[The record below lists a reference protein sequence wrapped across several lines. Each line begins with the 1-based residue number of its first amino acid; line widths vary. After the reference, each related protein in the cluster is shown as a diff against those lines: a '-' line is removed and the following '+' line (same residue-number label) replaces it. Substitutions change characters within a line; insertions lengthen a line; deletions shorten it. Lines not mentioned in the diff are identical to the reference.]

1 MGESVE
7 SMVDTPMDGESNPN
21 LMKQDLST
29 LNIEELTALTPC
41 VISRQATI
49 NIGTI
54 GHVAHGKS
62 TVVKALSGV
71 HTVKFREEL
80 QKNITIRLGYANA
93 KIYKCSNPNC
103 QRPACYTSHGSSYDD
118 NPICPNKECGAKME
132 LVRHV
137 SFVDCPGH
145 DSLMMTMLTGTAVM
159 DGALL
164 LVAGN
169 EPCPQPQTSEHLA
182 AVEFMKLK
190 HLIILQNKIDLVK
203 TKEDAKTNYQQIK
216 EFVKGSIAENAPIV
230 PVCAQL
236 NFNMDVVCEYICHS
250 IPVPQRDFK
259 ANPRMTIIRS
269 FDINK
274 AGTFPQDLHG
284 GVIGGTLSQGI
295 LKVNDDIEIR
305 PGYNVR
311 DAKNHQTCKPLFAKI
326 LSLHAEKNE
335 LQFAVPGGLI
345 GVGTTLDPSLC
356 RADKLTGQVAGTVG
370 SLPPVFVELQ
380 IRFYLLTRLL
390 GVKTSEGEATVKPL
404 VVGDV
409 LMINI
414 GSTHTGCKVIALKDD
429 FALIT
434 LMKPVCTTVG
444 GKVALSRKIERRW
457 RLIGWGEVVKGTKKV
472 SE

>member
-1 MGESVE
+1 MEEIVIEAPTNGDANS
-7 SMVDTPMDGESNPN
+7 N
-21 LMKQDLST
+21 LMKQDLSS
-29 LNIEELTALTPC
+29 LNIDEITALTPC

-80 QKNITIRLGYANA
+80 KKNMTIRLGYANA
-93 KIYKCSNPNC
+93 KIYKCTNPNC
-103 QRPACYTSHGSSYDD
+103 PKPGCYRSYGSAKED
-118 NPICPNKECGAKME
+118 NPICEVPGCGHKMQ
-132 LVRHV
+132 LLRHV

-169 EPCPQPQTSEHLA
+169 KPCPQPQTSEHLA

-190 HLIILQNKIDLVK
+190 HMIILQNKIDLVK
-203 TKEDAKTNYQQIK
+203 TKEDAQKNYQQIK
-216 EFVKGSIAENAPIV
+216 EFVKGSIAENAPII
-230 PVCAQL
+230 PICAQL
-236 NFNMDVVCEYICHS
+236 KYNMDVVCEYICHS

-259 ANPRMTIIRS
+259 VNPRMTIIRS

-274 AGTFPQDLHG
+274 PGTLPQDLIG
-284 GVIGGTLSQGI
+284 GVIGGTLSQGM
-295 LKVNDDIEIR
+295 LKLGDEIEIR
-305 PGYNVR
+305 PGFNFR
-311 DAKNHQTCKPLFAKI
+311 DSKNQQTCKPLFTKI
-326 LSLHAEKNE
+326 ISLHAERNE

-345 GVGTTLDPSLC
+345 GVGTSLDPSLC
-356 RADKLTGQVAGTVG
+356 RADKLTGQVAGIVG

-380 IRFYLLTRLL
+380 IKFYLLARLL
-390 GVKTSEGEATVKPL
+390 GVESSDGEALVKPL
-404 VVGDV
+404 VAGDI

-414 GSTHTGCKVIALKDD
+414 GSTHTGCKVMALKDD
-429 FALIT
+429 MAQIS

-444 GKVALSRKIERRW
+444 GKIAMSRKVERRW
-457 RLIGWGEVVKGTKKV
+457 RLVGWGEVVKGTKKV

>member
-1 MGESVE
+1 MEEIVIEAPTNGDANS
-7 SMVDTPMDGESNPN
+7 N
-21 LMKQDLST
+21 LMKQDLSS
-29 LNIEELTALTPC
+29 LNIDEITALTPC

-80 QKNITIRLGYANA
+80 KKNMTIRLGYANA
-93 KIYKCSNPNC
+93 KIYKCTNPNC
-103 QRPACYTSHGSSYDD
+103 PKPGCYKSYGSAKED
-118 NPICPNKECGAKME
+118 NPICEVPGCGHKMQ
-132 LVRHV
+132 LLRHV

-169 EPCPQPQTSEHLA
+169 KPCPQPQTSEHLA

-190 HLIILQNKIDLVK
+190 HMIILQNKIDLVK
-203 TKEDAKTNYQQIK
+203 TKEDAQKNYQQIK
-216 EFVKGSIAENAPIV
+216 EFVKGSIAENAPII
-230 PVCAQL
+230 PICAQL
-236 NFNMDVVCEYICHS
+236 KYNMDVVCEYICHS

-259 ANPRMTIIRS
+259 VNPRMTIIL
-269 FDINK
+269 
-274 AGTFPQDLHG
+274 AG
-284 GVIGGTLSQGI
+284 I
-295 LKVNDDIEIR
+295 
-305 PGYNVR
+305 
-311 DAKNHQTCKPLFAKI
+311 
-326 LSLHAEKNE
+326 
-335 LQFAVPGGLI
+335 
-345 GVGTTLDPSLC
+345 
-356 RADKLTGQVAGTVG
+356 VG

-380 IRFYLLTRLL
+380 IKFYLLARLL
-390 GVKTSEGEATVKPL
+390 GVESSDGEALVKPL
-404 VVGDV
+404 VAGDI

-414 GSTHTGCKVIALKDD
+414 GSTHTGCKVMALKDD
-429 FALIT
+429 MAQIS

-444 GKVALSRKIERRW
+444 GKIAMSRKVERRW
-457 RLIGWGEVVKGTKKV
+457 RLVGWGEVVKGTKKV